1 MGLPYVIV
9 TNIFVCV
16 TVLESGLNTNF
27 SDVKVSV
34 TDCPDLTHEPFRFP
48 VKGEYRCKSVYAKE

>member
-16 TVLESGLNTNF
+16 TVLESGLNKNF

-48 VKGEYRCKSVYAKE
+48 VKGEYRCKSVYVKE